1 MARTVG
7 SAWKAGRG
15 AARSLG
21 RCCHPRGQEQARLCQ
36 HDRARNTGP
45 VPLLGALMR
54 NTWQAQFS
62 SKNWNIP
69 GDAMGLGGPRGCPE
83 TVMGPST
90 GRAEHAALRGPE
102 VADSGVPSPW
112 APHRFRSV
120 VGLQLAAKGR
130 WAVGCAAPER
140 PGVEPK
146 PGAECAAPP
155 PAAGSPESEYFSH
168 FHHLS
173 GPAELLSCQAA
184 PGEGPSLDHP
194 CRNSPPPAP
203 TPPSPPVLPPPAV
216 STPAASA
223 PGAFPAHPSC
233 WPLLKQPSWPPKPL
247 PPAHPRAPSTRV
259 CFLCEPLAR
268 RHMQVAGQ
276 PG

>member
-173 GPAELLSCQAA
+173 GPAEPLSCQAA

-194 CRNSPPPAP
+194 CRNSPPPRPHSSESACP
-203 TPPSPPVLPPPAV
+203 ASSSREHSRCQCSRGLPGSPFLL
-216 STPAASA
+216 ASA
-223 PGAFPAHPSC
+223 QTALMAPQATAPGTP
-233 WPLLKQPSWPPKPL
+233 Q
-247 PPAHPRAPSTRV
+247 ST
-259 CFLCEPLAR
+259 
-268 RHMQVAGQ
+268 
-276 PG
+276 